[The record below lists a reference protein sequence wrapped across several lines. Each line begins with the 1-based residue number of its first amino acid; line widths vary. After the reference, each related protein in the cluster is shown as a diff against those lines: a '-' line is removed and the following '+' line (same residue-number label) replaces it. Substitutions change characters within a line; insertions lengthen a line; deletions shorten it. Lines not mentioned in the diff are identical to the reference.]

1 MLCDARCSS
10 WPELKKQPLSKVL
23 KEDGTPEG
31 PGSGKS
37 MCKGPEAED
46 PGVQGQ
52 KASVAGKGWEEED
65 VGGGEGSVS

>member
-1 MLCDARCSS
+1 MR
-10 WPELKKQPLSKVL
+10 KQAYIWEQSVL
-23 KEDGTPEG
+23 GN
-31 PGSGKS
+31 GKS